1 MKKLKEVDKQ
11 ASDEVNSDSKPVV
24 AVEIYAKPLRPSIV
38 SSNLDEISSH
48 KNSVAPVASSYD
60 NGYNNRNANAV
71 PVASSCDNGY
81 NNRNGNVGDKR
92 FDQDNENHDVD
103 SQGYAMGE
111 VNRVRDNCNVK
122 SLAEYRRQ
130 KDLKFADDSK
140 RVYMVILVY
149 FYCFSLVI

>member
-11 ASDEVNSDSKPVV
+11 TSDEVNSDSKPVV

-60 NGYNNRNANAV
+60 NGYNNRN
-71 PVASSCDNGY
+71 
-81 NNRNGNVGDKR
+81 GNFVDKR
-92 FDQDNENHDVD
+92 FDQDNEHHDVD
-103 SQGYAMGE
+103 SQGHAMGE